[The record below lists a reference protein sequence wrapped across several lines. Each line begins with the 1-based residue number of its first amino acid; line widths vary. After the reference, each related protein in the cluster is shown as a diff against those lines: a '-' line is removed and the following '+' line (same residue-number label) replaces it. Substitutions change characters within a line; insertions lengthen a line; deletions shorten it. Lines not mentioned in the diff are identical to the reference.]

1 MRWHNGRAAILACW
15 LAVIASTSA
24 QNQTRATL
32 PAVIAAATP
41 IYPIGPHTANMQ
53 GVVKIRIVTDGHRVA
68 DASIEDD
75 GKNPA
80 LGRAALENAKTWE
93 FANHSPTSFT
103 VTYRYV
109 LVAKLP
115 DIKSAALNSKVIS
128 RFPTDLEIYAQRS
141 PGTVNVP
148 AHVK

>member
-1 MRWHNGRAAILACW
+1 MKWHNRHAALLVYWLLVISTTFAQVETRAA
-15 LAVIASTSA
+15 
-24 QNQTRATL
+24 L

-41 IYPIGPHTANMQ
+41 IYPIGPHTANIQ
-53 GVVKIRIVTDGHRVA
+53 GVVRIRVATDGHRVA
-68 DASIEDD
+68 DASVEDD

-93 FANHSPTSFT
+93 FANHKPTGFT

-109 LVAKLP
+109 LVEKLP
-115 DIKSAALNSKVIS
+115 DIKSAVLNSKVIS
-128 RFPTDLEIYAQRS
+128 RFPTDLEIYAQRW

-148 AHVK
+148 AQVK